1 MNAIIDAHAHC
12 GIQDQSMPQSYE
24 DYCSQ
29 FHDSGIEV
37 VVMFSPV
44 VEIYDRYSP
53 NFEDNDEWQQ
63 RRKISNEYLLKIGNS
78 DLAVIPYFFMLIRC
92 CLPGMKARPE
102 TLFPKLNA
110 ALVTNR
116 AG

>member
-1 MNAIIDAHAHC
+1 
-12 GIQDQSMPQSYE
+12 MPQSYE

-29 FHDSGIEV
+29 FHDSGIEA

-44 VEIYDRYSP
+44 MEIYDRYSP

-78 DLAVIPYFFMLIRC
+78 DLAVIPYFFIWNDFAVDQL
-92 CLPGMKARPE
+92 
-102 TLFPKLNA
+102 KLQHNDSGSESEA
-110 ALVTNR
+110 FTVKQQQVVMF
-116 AG
+116 